1 MFFPKLTAPTQNRV
15 TVSRFLG
22 YDRRNG
28 GELGCFEKMENLTS
42 DGFPALSVRKKRA
55 LLTTLNH
62 PNGLTSKDC
71 LIWVDGSTLYING
84 ESTELVLQDNEKQLI
99 GMGAYLLI
107 WPDKLYINTCDLSD
121 CAVWKIGWRPRAVR

>member
-1 MFFPKLTAPTQNRV
+1 MFFPKLAVPAQSRV

-71 LIWVDGSTLYING
+71 FEKMENLTSDGFPALT
-84 ESTELVLQDNEKQLI
+84 
-99 GMGAYLLI
+99 
-107 WPDKLYINTCDLSD
+107 
-121 CAVWKIGWRPRAVR
+121 VRKSALC